1 MSFLKPWNFEKIL
14 SDSYSLKNF
23 WFFGSFGFPKF
34 QYLSGMFSFRFGTY
48 SFRCGMN
55 SYRSGIHSF
64 RCNFSH
70 SVPDKHDWPR
80 SCPGR
85 RCGRSGSRGAAAAR
99 AAPRSGWSCPPGS
112 PPLRVE
118 KISDACE
125 IKVII
130 RYYGDQGW
138 GWEWR
143 LSRYSASYV
152 SPWNAFHFITT
163 RTVRTYGWW
172 VKNTFR
178 WTFELNHFLEML
190 NRYYRYRHTD
200 DNQRIMKNMRIIRNW
215 TFHFNILLLCSFW
228 WYWII
233 DIECWIFK
241 SLERSSWKLT
251 NVIASRCP
259 CGFVWK
265 SLKLATKT
273 RNDKN
278 QLSSK
283 WIEYQ
288 NTEDE
293 DRGYRGGRGH
303 TLATV
308 METEVQPPVYKAD
321 CKSMTSK

>member
-1 MSFLKPWNFEKIL
+1 M
-14 SDSYSLKNF
+14 
-23 WFFGSFGFPKF
+23 
-34 QYLSGMFSFRFGTY
+34 
-48 SFRCGMN
+48 
-55 SYRSGIHSF
+55 
-64 RCNFSH
+64 
-70 SVPDKHDWPR
+70 
-80 SCPGR
+80 
-85 RCGRSGSRGAAAAR
+85 
-99 AAPRSGWSCPPGS
+99 
-112 PPLRVE
+112 
-118 KISDACE
+118 
-125 IKVII
+125 
-130 RYYGDQGW
+130 
-138 GWEWR
+138 
-143 LSRYSASYV
+143 

-293 DRGYRGGRGH
+293 DRGYRGGRAH
-303 TLATV
+303 TLATM
-308 METEVQPPVYKAD
+308 METEVQLPVYKVP